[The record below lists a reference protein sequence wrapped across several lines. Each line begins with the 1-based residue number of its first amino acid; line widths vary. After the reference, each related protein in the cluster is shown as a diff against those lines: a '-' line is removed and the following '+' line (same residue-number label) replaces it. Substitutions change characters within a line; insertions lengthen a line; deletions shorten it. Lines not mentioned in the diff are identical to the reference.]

1 MPLKAGLTVRCCYA
15 FYRNRPDAVCLH
27 AHPTETPITPHA
39 LRFRVVMALFGVYFI
54 YHAFHGNHGLL
65 AYAQVQVRVET
76 LSIEKNELEARRA
89 ALAARV
95 NALRYGGLDGDL
107 LDEEARNALA
117 VIGHNERLIID

>member
-1 MPLKAGLTVRCCYA
+1 MRSIATDRMQSAFMLTRQKRRSRRTLYA
-15 FYRNRPDAVCLH
+15 
-27 AHPTETPITPHA
+27 
-39 LRFRVVMALFGVYFI
+39 FRVVMALFGVYFI